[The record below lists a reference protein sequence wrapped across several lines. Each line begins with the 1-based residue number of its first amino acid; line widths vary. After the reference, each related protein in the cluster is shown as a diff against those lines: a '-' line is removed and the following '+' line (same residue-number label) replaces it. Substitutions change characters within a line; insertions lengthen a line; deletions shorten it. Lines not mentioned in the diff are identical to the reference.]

1 MAKLVASEQELERF
15 LSFDSEREWSPGEV
29 VDCCLSL
36 AEWAIWLGYDDPAK
50 NYRGSYTEGQGQ
62 ADALERVGGA
72 LTIVGRLAASINA
85 QCISEPL
92 AGCIGVLGSATNPTR
107 QFGAIFD
114 GRQWITRTSSG
125 WQEVTARV
133 LGIWKI

>member
-1 MAKLVASEQELERF
+1 MAQLVASNKELERF
-15 LSFDSEREWSPGEV
+15 LEFDSAREWSPGEV

-36 AEWAIWLGYDDPAK
+36 AEWAVWLGYADPAK
-50 NYRGSYTEGQGQ
+50 DYRGSYTKGQGQ
-62 ADALERVGGA
+62 TDALERVGGA
-72 LTIVGRLAASINA
+72 LTVVGELAASINA
-85 QCISEPL
+85 EPL
-92 AGCIGVLGSATNPTR
+92 AEPQAGCIGVLGSATNATR

-114 GRQWITRTSSG
+114 GRHWITRTSSG